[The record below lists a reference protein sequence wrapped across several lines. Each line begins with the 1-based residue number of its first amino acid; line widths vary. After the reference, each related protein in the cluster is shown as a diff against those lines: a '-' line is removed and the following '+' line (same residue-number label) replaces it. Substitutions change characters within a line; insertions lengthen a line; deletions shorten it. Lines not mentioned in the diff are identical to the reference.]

1 MKTLKKISLALLTM
15 VFVFQIAQAQN
26 YKAPKIDA
34 SGKITD
40 KEGKQIGSVSS
51 EGVIMDAMGM
61 KIGHVDSNG
70 TLIDDKTG
78 KKLGKAEKNGNFI
91 PEFAKTPDE
100 GWSVS
105 TPMNGTCLVKDKAGN
120 IKAEVH
126 ENYKAFGAC
135 AIHCLNHHMDH
146 NKVMNEDKMEATA
159 YVCPMHPDVT
169 SDKAGKCSKCG
180 MALVK
185 KEK

>member
-1 MKTLKKISLALLTM
+1 MKTRSTLLM
-15 VFVFQIAQAQN
+15 VFGLMLAINISHGQN
-26 YKAPKIDA
+26 YKAPKIDF

-40 KEGKQIGSVSS
+40 KDGKHIGNVTTA
-51 EGVIMDAMGM
+51 GVITDTMGM
-61 KIGHVDSNG
+61 KVAYINAEGM
-70 TLIDDKTG
+70 LIDEKTG

-91 PEFAKTPDE
+91 PVFAETPDK

-105 TPMNGTCLVKDKAGN
+105 TPLNGICMVKDKDGN

-126 ENYKAFGAC
+126 ENYKQFGAC
-135 AIHCLNHHMDH
+135 AVHCLTNH
-146 NKVMNEDKMEATA
+146 MNHDQVIDDKNVGSGTYA
-159 YVCPMHPDVT
+159 CPMHPDVT
-169 SDKAGKCSKCG
+169 SGKPGKCSKCG

>member
-1 MKTLKKISLALLTM
+1 MKTLKKISMAMLTL
-15 VFVFQIAQAQN
+15 VFAFHFAQAQN

-40 KEGKQIGSVSS
+40 KDGKHMGSVTKD
-51 EGVIMDAMGM
+51 GVIMDAMGA
-61 KIGHVDSNG
+61 KIGHIDANG
-70 TLIDDKTG
+70 MLIDEKTRE
-78 KKLGKAEKNGNFI
+78 KLGKAEKNGNFL
-91 PEFAKTPDE
+91 PHFAKTPDE

-105 TPMNGTCLVKDKAGN
+105 TPLNGTCLVKDKDGN
-120 IKAEVH
+120 VKAEVH

-135 AIHCLNHHMDH
+135 AVHCLSHHMDH
-146 NKVMNEDKMEATA
+146 NKVMDESKMESAA
-159 YVCPMHPDVT
+159 YVCPMHSDVT

-185 KEK
+185 KTK

>member
-1 MKTLKKISLALLTM
+1 MKTLRKISLAILA
-15 VFVFQIAQAQN
+15 VFAFQIAQAQN

-40 KEGKQIGSVSS
+40 HEGKHIGSMTKEGV
-51 EGVIMDAMGM
+51 VMDAMGM
-61 KIGHVDSNG
+61 KVAYIDANG
-70 TLIDDKTG
+70 TLVDMKG

-100 GWSVS
+100 GWSIS
-105 TPMNGTCLVKDKAGN
+105 TPLNGTCLVKDKDGN
-120 IKAEVH
+120 VKAEVH

-135 AIHCLNHHMDH
+135 AIHCLTHHMDH
-146 NKVMNEDKMEATA
+146 SKVMDEKKMELAA
-159 YVCPMHPDVT
+159 YSCPMHPDVT
-169 SDKAGKCSKCG
+169 SNKAGKCSKCG

-185 KEK
+185 KNK